1 MMLRLLE
8 LLECVCA
15 CVCVCVEYVY
25 LYMHTRFLL
34 LSFAYIQWEK
44 KYPKILI
51 LKLQMVE
58 RFNLFVVMQHKHLTL
73 ACISYLDSD
82 RLHFGVSS

>member
-15 CVCVCVEYVY
+15 RVCLCVCVEYVY

-34 LSFAYIQWEK
+34 LSFTYIQWGKK

-73 ACISYLDSD
+73 ACVSYLDSD
-82 RLHFGVSS
+82 R

>member
-15 CVCVCVEYVY
+15 RVCLCVCVEYVY

-34 LSFAYIQWEK
+34 LSFAYIQWGEK
-44 KYPKILI
+44 KVPKNI
-51 LKLQMVE
+51 
-58 RFNLFVVMQHKHLTL
+58 NP
-73 ACISYLDSD
+73 
-82 RLHFGVSS
+82 